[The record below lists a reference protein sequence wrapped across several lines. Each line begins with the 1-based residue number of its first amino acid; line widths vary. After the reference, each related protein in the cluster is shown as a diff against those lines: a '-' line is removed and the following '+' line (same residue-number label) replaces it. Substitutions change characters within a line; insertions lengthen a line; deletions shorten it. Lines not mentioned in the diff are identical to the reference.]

1 MFPYIM
7 KKEPKG
13 AATKIVTDGKKQKF
27 YCPFCDH
34 TMSKHSNYKRH
45 LKTAKHLKNA
55 NQCLGEKKRSQKG
68 AKTKKSF
75 VNAEGFLRREVV
87 CGNIKKN
94 VVMVCSK
101 MFPKCFQ
108 MFPKCFQMFPK
119 WKQKKEQTM
128 ILMIWKNS

>member
-1 MFPYIM
+1 M

-13 AATKIVTDGKKQKF
+13 AGPTKIVTDGKKQKF

-45 LKTAKHLKNA
+45 LKTTKHLKNA
-55 NQCLGEKKRSQKG
+55 QQNLCIKKKEPKRSQIENIVCECG
-68 AKTKKSF
+68 RI
-75 VNAEGFLRREVV
+75 LRREVV

-94 VVMVCSK
+94 VLMVRSK